1 MVKLREQSIAIRKA
15 GLGYNGRAILND
27 VDLEIAPG
35 EIICLLGQNGSGKT
49 TLFRTMLGFIAPV
62 HGSVTLAGREVSRL
76 SPTEIARIV
85 SCVPQSYAMPF
96 AYSVRDVVLFGRSA
110 HLRLFSSPGAR
121 DRRVAAECL
130 DLLEISHLAARPF
143 NELSGGER
151 QMVIIAR
158 ALAQEARFMILD
170 EPASNLDYGNQVRVI
185 RKVREL
191 AGRNIGILM
200 ATHHPDHAFMAA
212 SRVAVLSGGT
222 LSHDGSPDAMLTP
235 ETLRS
240 LYGVEV
246 QVFDTPQN
254 GHASRRVCAPVV
266 E

>member
-1 MVKLREQSIAIRKA
+1 MVKAREQSIAIRKA
-15 GLGYNGRAILND
+15 GLGYNGKAILDD
-27 VDLEIAPG
+27 VDLQIAPG
-35 EIICLLGQNGSGKT
+35 EIICLLGQNGAGKT
-49 TLFRTMLGFIAPV
+49 TLFRTMLGFIAPLR
-62 HGSVTLAGREVSRL
+62 GSVSLAGREVSRL
-76 SPTEIARIV
+76 SPKEIARIV
-85 SCVPQSYAMPF
+85 SYVPQSYAMPF
-96 AYSVRDVVLFGRSA
+96 AYSVTDVVLFGRSA
-110 HLRLFSSPGAR
+110 HLGLFASPGSR

-130 DLLEISHLAARPF
+130 DLLEIAHLASRPF

-151 QMVIIAR
+151 QMVVIAR

-185 RKVREL
+185 RKIREL
-191 AGRNIGILM
+191 AGCEIGILM

-212 SRVAVLSGGT
+212 SRVAVLSGGR
-222 LSHDGSPDAMLTP
+222 LSHDGTPEAMLTP
-235 ETLRS
+235 ETLRH

>member
-1 MVKLREQSIAIRKA
+1 
-15 GLGYNGRAILND
+15 
-27 VDLEIAPG
+27 
-35 EIICLLGQNGSGKT
+35 
-49 TLFRTMLGFIAPV
+49 
-62 HGSVTLAGREVSRL
+62 VTLAGREVSRL
-76 SPTEIARIV
+76 SPREIARIV
-85 SCVPQSYAMPF
+85 SYVPQSYAMPF
-96 AYSVRDVVLFGRSA
+96 AYSVTDVLLFGRSA
-110 HLRLFSSPGAR
+110 HLRLFASPGSR
-121 DRRVAAECL
+121 DRRIAAECL

-151 QMVIIAR
+151 QMVILAR

-170 EPASNLDYGNQVRVI
+170 EPASNLDYGNQVRVL

-191 AGRNIGILM
+191 AGRDIGILM

-212 SRVAVLSGGT
+212 SRVAVLSGGK
-222 LSHDGSPDAMLTP
+222 LSHNGPPEATLTSGM
-235 ETLRS
+235 LRS

-246 QVFDTPQN
+246 DVFDTPQN